1 MLYRI
6 SRIYLMRQRQY
17 EDVCGQCKKYLFI
30 VDFVLDNQD
39 WMLYLLTM
47 IEMQY
52 INPPSDGEMTMFH
65 LVNDSYGDPGQKAIT
80 IDDVKTVLQMFKDE
94 DPSLESR
101 YVEISLGGTQI
112 VELDRNDPSYREIV
126 AEKEE

>member
-1 MLYRI
+1 
-6 SRIYLMRQRQY
+6 MRQRQY

-52 INPPSDGEMTMFH
+52 
-65 LVNDSYGDPGQKAIT
+65 
-80 IDDVKTVLQMFKDE
+80 
-94 DPSLESR
+94 
-101 YVEISLGGTQI
+101 
-112 VELDRNDPSYREIV
+112 
-126 AEKEE
+126 